1 MSARHAWLSVAA
13 WMLAASAAAE
23 TAPAGAPAAP
33 ADLSCKSKPSSARPP
48 PGPVLSQV
56 TSVTCPAPAATAG
69 PAPVPPALPPSPPP
83 SPSPSPSPT
92 PSPSA
97 APPASAPPAP
107 LLPHVPVLGAAILVV
122 LVSLVAGAAAL
133 FQALRGGS
141 GGQANTSLMPEGFTL
156 RRHWGSFGAEST
168 GCSISSRLATLLIGL
183 FSSGMAAV
191 LMLRLLDVAYPPAQK
206 GPAAEK
212 AAAATTPV
220 KDLGKLALPADGR

>member
-1 MSARHAWLSVAA
+1 MNAMHAWLSVAA
-13 WMLAASAAAE
+13 WLLAASAAAE

-33 ADLSCKSKPSSARPP
+33 ADLSCKSKPSGAKPPSGSVLSP

-69 PAPVPPALPPSPPP
+69 PAPAPPSSPRSPPP
-83 SPSPSPSPT
+83 SSPSSLA
-92 PSPSA
+92 S
-97 APPASAPPAP
+97 PASAPPAS
-107 LLPHVPVLGAAILVV
+107 LLPHVPVLGASILVV

-168 GCSISSRLATLLIGL
+168 GWSISSRLATLLIGL
-183 FSSGMAAV
+183 VSIGIAAA
-191 LMLRLLDVAYPPAQK
+191 LMLRLLDAAYPPAP
-206 GPAAEK
+206 GSPAAEK
-212 AAAATTPV
+212 PAAATTPV
-220 KDLGKLALPADGR
+220 KDLGKSALPADGR